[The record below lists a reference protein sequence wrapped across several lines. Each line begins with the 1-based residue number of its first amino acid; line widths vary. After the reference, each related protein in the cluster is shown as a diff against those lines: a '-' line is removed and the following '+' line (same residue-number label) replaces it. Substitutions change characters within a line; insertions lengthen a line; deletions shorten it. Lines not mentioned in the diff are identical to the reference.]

1 MKFFIFAMVAL
12 LIVVHQDEWF
22 WDDPTLVAG
31 FLPVGLFYHACISL
45 AAGLVWFMATLFIWP
60 RDEEILAS
68 IDGTSVESDGDAKQ
82 ADASEAR

>member
-68 IDGTSVESDGDAKQ
+68 IDGTSVESDADAKQ

>member
-1 MKFFIFAMVAL
+1 MKFFIFALVAL

-68 IDGTSVESDGDAKQ
+68 IDGTSARPDGDAKQ